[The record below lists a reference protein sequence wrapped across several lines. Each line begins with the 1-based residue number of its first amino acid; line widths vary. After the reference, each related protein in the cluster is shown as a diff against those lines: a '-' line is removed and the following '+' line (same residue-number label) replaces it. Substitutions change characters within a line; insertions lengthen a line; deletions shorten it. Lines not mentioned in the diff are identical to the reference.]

1 MQAMNAAEVTNSKAE
16 LRRRRRELQVS
27 SNAAS
32 RNTPTKQKVQ
42 QTGQQKHVVQPSES
56 PIAMGSLTVVLDPR
70 EPLSTSAVITTATTK
85 SKTAGHALGV
95 MRMDDPVHLKK
106 SIKQLH
112 KKNLHPRQ
120 QEPVRVNLFS
130 HLSQPDK
137 RVDVLGEL
145 RYAIHHSLHIVLPG
159 RLTFET
165 IYRFL
170 GQQASIHPAFIS
182 LGIDIDEGRIWG
194 SNRRCLEFLR
204 ATVALINSYAWNEHA
219 GDVPATGSLSR
230 SFVTVLVRHVTFLD
244 QCRPLPVTVRNA
256 VQFLKQVLNRLDSVT
271 SAEEKILIF
280 LPIEVRASLLEE
292 IDLFVKDRIR
302 LAGKAIAALAL
313 DSIRPG
319 ECVCTYGYSSLVA
332 KVLIRAWR
340 GEDSTNEANTARRN
354 HSDSTVL
361 NGRLFSV
368 LVVDSRPCFH
378 GREMFFNL
386 RKAGIPCELTHIA
399 ALPMIAK
406 KVSLT
411 ILGAHSLLNNGHVI
425 ARVGTAQVA
434 NIVSAVAHTP
444 VLVCAE
450 TYKFWERAQS
460 DAFEF
465 NELSDP
471 DDIWRGPRGIQ
482 AEWDKGL
489 PDYYVSP
496 PSDVIQLD
504 GDESE
509 TYLGHCFQSQRSLI
523 TPQRLSGWRIKKTL
537 RLLNLTYD
545 VLPPELVTAVVTELG
560 ILPTTSVPVVLRV
573 TQSAPDAEV
582 IN

>member
-1 MQAMNAAEVTNSKAE
+1 MQPTNAAEVTNSKAE
-16 LRRRRRELQVS
+16 LRRKRRELQEAQRAAKQAAKTAVAAQKGQQQNS
-27 SNAAS
+27 GAKPQNVPSNAAKKNS
-32 RNTPTKQKVQ
+32 PPKQKVQ
-42 QTGQQKHVVQPSES
+42 QASQQKQTVQPSECPLAAATPTDS
-56 PIAMGSLTVVLDPR
+56 Q
-70 EPLSTSAVITTATTK
+70 EPASTSAVTATTTK
-85 SKTAGHALGV
+85 SKTTGHALGV
-95 MRMDDPVHLKK
+95 MRMDDPAHLKK

-112 KKNLHPRQ
+112 RKNLHPRP

-137 RVDVLGEL
+137 HVDVLGEL
-145 RYAIHHSLHIVLPG
+145 SLGH
-159 RLTFET
+159 
-165 IYRFL
+165 
-170 GQQASIHPAFIS
+170 QASIHPAFIS

-204 ATVALINSYAWNEHA
+204 ATVALINSYAWSEHT

-271 SAEEKILIF
+271 SAEE
-280 LPIEVRASLLEE
+280 VRASLLEE

-302 LAGKAIAALAL
+302 LAGKAISALAL

-332 KVLIRAWR
+332 KVIIRAWR
-340 GEDSTNEANTARRN
+340 GEDSTDGASTTPRN
-354 HSDSTVL
+354 HSDSTFC

-368 LVVDSRPCFH
+368 LVVDSRPSFH
-378 GREMFFNL
+378 GRKMFFEL

-399 ALPMIAK
+399 ALPMVAK

-482 AEWDKGL
+482 ADWEKGL
-489 PDYYVSP
+489 PGYSL
-496 PSDVIQLD
+496 SDAWQPD
-504 GDESE
+504 KDESE
-509 TYLGHCFQSQRSLI
+509 ACLGDSLQ
-523 TPQRLSGWRIKKTL
+523 TQCSLTNPPRLSDWRTKKTL
-537 RLLNLTYD
+537 RLLNLAYD

-582 IN
+582 VN

>member
-1 MQAMNAAEVTNSKAE
+1 MFGTICPILVV
-16 LRRRRRELQVS
+16 LQVS

-145 RYAIHHSLHIVLPG
+145 S
-159 RLTFET
+159 
-165 IYRFL
+165 L

-271 SAEEKILIF
+271 SAE
-280 LPIEVRASLLEE
+280 EVRASLLEE

-509 TYLGHCFQSQRSLI
+509 TYLGHCFQSQSSLI